1 MRKIIPMIFKIISVS
16 GVFTIIDESPR
27 IVSAKNSIAWLNI
40 AATQTKLFLKPN
52 SLAIAIQLT
61 AFGPGIVTKSAQNP
75 VKMIHSS
82 KDTEI
87 SL

>member
-1 MRKIIPMIFKIISVS
+1 MRKIIPMIFKIISVL

-27 IVSAKNSIAWLNI
+27 IVSAKNSVAWLNI

-52 SLAIAIQLT
+52 SLATAMQLT

>member
-1 MRKIIPMIFKIISVS
+1 MEDSQ
-16 GVFTIIDESPR
+16 R
-27 IVSAKNSIAWLNI
+27 IVRVKNSVACVNI

-52 SLAIAIQLT
+52 SLATAMQLT

>member
-1 MRKIIPMIFKIISVS
+1 MLIIFKVISVS
-16 GVFTIIDESPR
+16 GVFTNMDESPR
-27 IVSAKNSIAWLNI
+27 IVSAKNSVAWLNI

-52 SLAIAIQLT
+52 SLATAMQLT

-75 VKMIHSS
+75 VKIIHSS
-82 KDTEI
+82 KDTEK

>member
-1 MRKIIPMIFKIISVS
+1 MIFKIMSVS
-16 GVFTIIDESPR
+16 GVFTIMDDNPR
-27 IVSAKNSIAWLNI
+27 IVSAKNSVAWLNI

-52 SLAIAIQLT
+52 SLATAMQLT

-75 VKMIHSS
+75 VKIIHSS

>member
-27 IVSAKNSIAWLNI
+27 IVSAKNSVAWLNM
-40 AATQTKLFLKPN
+40 AATQTRLFLKPN
-52 SLAIAIQLT
+52 SLALAIQLS
-61 AFGPGIVTKSAQNP
+61 AFGPGIVTKSVQKP
-75 VKMIHSS
+75 VKIIQSS
-82 KDTEI
+82 RGIDK